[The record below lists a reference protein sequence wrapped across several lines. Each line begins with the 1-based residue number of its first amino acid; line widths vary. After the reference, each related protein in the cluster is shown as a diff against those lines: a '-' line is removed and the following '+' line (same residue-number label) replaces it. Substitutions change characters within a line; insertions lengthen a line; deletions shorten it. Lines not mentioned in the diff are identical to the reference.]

1 MVAVRPDFTRIY
13 AMAADDQ
20 QVDVIYQQDWAVN
33 HLTITTAVENS
44 IPLPSAP
51 VGMFLR
57 MTSIG
62 QRSRDSAKRS
72 SCTGSSSS
80 GSGYVACNQNYSI
93 GKKR

>member
-1 MVAVRPDFTRIY
+1 MIAARPDFTKVY
-13 AMAADDQ
+13 VMAADDQ

-62 QRSRDSAKRS
+62 QRSRDEQRRLI
-72 SCTGSSSS
+72 
-80 GSGYVACNQNYSI
+80 CNQGGAAYACTQEQ

>member
-20 QVDVIYQQDWAVN
+20 QVDVIYQQDWDVN
-33 HLTITTAVENS
+33 HLTITTAVESS

-51 VGMFLR
+51 VGLFLR

-62 QRSRDSAKRS
+62 QRSRDEAARATCMVQSLS
-72 SCTGSSSS
+72 SQC
-80 GSGYVACNQNYSI
+80 ADIQDI